1 MTLALTNIDLLH
13 RGWEDAVS
21 EITPHLPEVRAT
33 METEYAALLHESRI
47 DEQALLA
54 AVREV
59 ATVAARA
66 AGADKARLLSRSM
79 HRSVYEYLLSLD
91 AMTPEET
98 AGDADNGGVATD
110 PSRLI
115 GMEEVAE
122 IEGRQA
128 AIRAEEEAAAAAI
141 AAAAQAE
148 ADRVAAER
156 AEAERAAAEAER
168 LEAEERAEAER
179 IAAELRAE
187 AERVAAE
194 RAAAEQAAAERA
206 AAHRAAAER
215 AAQERAAAERAAQ
228 DRANAE
234 AEAERVATEERAA
247 ADRAAAYRASLDA
260 EATAAVEELPGV
272 DPAGQ
277 TELETDD
284 EAAAGGF
291 YRPRFKLFR
300 REIHQTGQAGTDRE
314 TDREIDRETDREQAT
329 TGSPSWWR
337 GPDAPPAPPQE
348 SDAEPAPVEP
358 IKPAASMEPA
368 AAEPAGTSP
377 GSAAVEHPPAR
388 NPAPFAEPAPVPRPK
403 QAPAPEV
410 RAKAP
415 APDAGFAVQP
425 RDGFHLT
432 EFADF
437 VRPAAQA
444 APQPTTEAPEEA
456 APAVDGDGG
465 KALKGWHV
473 RSSRRPNSG
482 DTADLD
488 IDDGLDEDDW
498 EERRLI
504 DSDPAVAEAHG
515 DVNDLLRRRK
525 CDEAAS
531 LLQKLAADHGSRS
544 VAELALDAGDRCRAL
559 GKGNA
564 ALSCYIAASR
574 ADPSLEGP
582 LMRLADV
589 CLDDRDID
597 LAVTYLERVAKLH
610 RQRGDNRGAL
620 RLYRKI
626 ATIAPYRDDI
636 LATLMR
642 ANTTGQFE
650 D

>member
-1 MTLALTNIDLLH
+1 MTLALTNVDLLH

-47 DEQALLA
+47 DEHALLA

-59 ATVAARA
+59 AAVATRV

-79 HRSVYEYLLSLD
+79 HRSVYEFLLSLD
-91 AMTPEET
+91 ALTPEET
-98 AGDADNGGVATD
+98 AGDTDAGGVATD

-122 IEGRQA
+122 LEGRQA
-128 AIRAEEEAAAAAI
+128 ALRAEEEAAAAAL
-141 AAAAQAE
+141 AAAAQIA
-148 ADRVAAER
+148 
-156 AEAERAAAEAER
+156 AERAAAEE
-168 LEAEERAEAER
+168 
-179 IAAELRAE
+179 AE
-187 AERVAAE
+187 AERVAAEERAAVERAAAE

-215 AAQERAAAERAAQ
+215 AAAERATAERAAQERAEAEAEAQRVAAEERAAAERAP
-228 DRANAE
+228 
-234 AEAERVATEERAA
+234 
-247 ADRAAAYRASLDA
+247 AYRGALES
-260 EATAAVEELPGV
+260 EATAPVEELPDV
-272 DPAGQ
+272 EPAPAGDV
-277 TELETDD
+277 EEEPAETS
-284 EAAAGGF
+284 GGF

-300 REIHQTGQAGTDRE
+300 RGSPDSGEADGDAGEDGA
-314 TDREIDRETDREQAT
+314 AT
-329 TGSPSWWR
+329 RGSPSWWR
-337 GPDAPPAPPQE
+337 GPEAPPARLE
-348 SDAEPAPVEP
+348 RTEEPATAPDEP
-358 IKPAASMEPA
+358 LKPAASDASPA
-368 AAEPAGTSP
+368 PADPRATSP
-377 GSAAVEHPPAR
+377 R
-388 NPAPFAEPAPVPRPK
+388 
-403 QAPAPEV
+403 
-410 RAKAP
+410 
-415 APDAGFAVQP
+415 PDAGFAVQP

-437 VRPAAQA
+437 VRPTPQA
-444 APQPTTEAPEEA
+444 GPQPATEAPEDP
-456 APAVDGDGG
+456 APAAEGDGA
-465 KALKGWHV
+465 KARGWHI
-473 RSSRRPNSG
+473 RSSRRPNAG
-482 DTADLD
+482 EADD
-488 IDDGLDEDDW
+488 VETDAALDEDAW

-504 DSDPAVAEAHG
+504 DSDPDVAQAHG

-544 VAELALDAGDRCRAL
+544 VAELALDAGDRCRAR
-559 GKGNA
+559 GQGNA
-564 ALSCYIAASR
+564 ALSCDIAASR
-574 ADPSLEGP
+574 ADPSFEGP

-610 RQRGDNRGAL
+610 RQRGDTRGAL

>member
-1 MTLALTNIDLLH
+1 
-13 RGWEDAVS
+13 
-21 EITPHLPEVRAT
+21 

-47 DEQALLA
+47 EEQSLLA

-59 ATVAARA
+59 AAVAARA
-66 AGADKARLLSRSM
+66 AGADRARLLSRSM
-79 HRSVYEYLLSLD
+79 HRSLYEYLLSLD

-98 AGDADNGGVATD
+98 AGEAGEDGMVTD

-148 ADRVAAER
+148 ADRIAAER
-156 AEAERAAAEAER
+156 AEAERLAAEELAEAER
-168 LEAEERAEAER
+168 LAAEE
-179 IAAELRAE
+179 RAE

-194 RAAAEQAAAERA
+194 ERAAAERAAAERAAAERAAAERA

-215 AAQERAAAERAAQ
+215 AAQERAAAERAARE
-228 DRANAE
+228 RAAAE
-234 AEAERVATEERAA
+234 AEAERVPAEERAA
-247 ADRAAAYRASLDA
+247 TERAAAFRGSL
-260 EATAAVEELPGV
+260 EP
-272 DPAGQ
+272 
-277 TELETDD
+277 
-284 EAAAGGF
+284 EAAAPANERPGVGAAGEVEEEPGGESPTGGF

-300 REIHQTGQAGTDRE
+300 RGGEAQQEEQPRTGRE
-314 TDREIDRETDREQAT
+314 EPTPR
-329 TGSPSWWR
+329 SPSWWR
-337 GPDAPPAPPQE
+337 GPDAPPAPQE
-348 SDAEPAPVEP
+348 PE
-358 IKPAASMEPA
+358 IEPA
-368 AAEPAGTSP
+368 AASAEPLPPAASIEAEARAEPA
-377 GSAAVEHPPAR
+377 AASR
-388 NPAPFAEPAPVPRPK
+388 PAPFAEPAPVPRPTASP
-403 QAPAPEV
+403 APAEP

-415 APDAGFAVQP
+415 GPDAGFAVQP

-437 VRPAAQA
+437 VRPAPQA
-444 APQPTTEAPEEA
+444 ASQPVSEQAEEF
-456 APAVDGDGG
+456 APAVDGDGA
-465 KALKGWHV
+465 KAKGWNV

-482 DTADLD
+482 EADLET
-488 IDDGLDEDDW
+488 DGALDEDDW

-504 DSDPAVAEAHG
+504 DSDPKVVQAHG
-515 DVNDLLRRRK
+515 EVNDLLRRRK

-574 ADPSLEGP
+574 ADPSFEGP

>member
-1 MTLALTNIDLLH
+1 MTLALTNLDLLH

-21 EITPHLPEVRAT
+21 EITSHLPEVRAT
-33 METEYAALLHESRI
+33 METEYAALLHEDRL

-59 ATVAARA
+59 AAVAARA

-91 AMTPEET
+91 ALTPEET
-98 AGDADNGGVATD
+98 SGDAGDGGVAAD

-122 IEGRQA
+122 LEGRQA
-128 AIRAEEEAAAAAI
+128 ALRAEEEAAAAAL

-148 ADRVAAER
+148 AERAAAER
-156 AEAERAAAEAER
+156 AEAERIA
-168 LEAEERAEAER
+168 AEERAEAER
-179 IAAELRAE
+179 IAAEERAE
-187 AERVAAE
+187 AERIAAEERAEAERAAAE

-215 AAQERAAAERAAQ
+215 AAAERAAAERAAQ
-228 DRANAE
+228 ER
-234 AEAERVATEERAA
+234 AEAERIAAAERAEAERIVAEERAA
-247 ADRAAAYRASLDA
+247 AERAAAYRTSLEA
-260 EATAAVEELPGV
+260 EAGASGNVLPGV
-272 DPAGQ
+272 DPAGG
-277 TELETDD
+277 ESGE
-284 EAAAGGF
+284 EPGEEPAAGGF

-300 REIHQTGQAGTDRE
+300 RENQREGQGGTDRE
-314 TDREIDRETDREQAT
+314 DGAEAT
-329 TGSPSWWR
+329 PGSPSWWR
-337 GPDAPPAPPQE
+337 GPDAPPAPVA
-348 SDAEPAPVEP
+348 D
-358 IKPAASMEPA
+358 
-368 AAEPAGTSP
+368 
-377 GSAAVEHPPAR
+377 
-388 NPAPFAEPAPVPRPK
+388 PAPVPRPTRS
-403 QAPAPEV
+403 PAPGEA
-410 RAKAP
+410 RAATP
-415 APDAGFAVQP
+415 ASDAGFAVQP

-444 APQPTTEAPEEA
+444 APQPATEAPEDA
-456 APAVDGDGG
+456 AQSVGGDGG
-465 KALKGWHV
+465 KEAKGWHV

-482 DTADLD
+482 EAAD
-488 IDDGLDEDDW
+488 IDMDGGLDEDDW

-504 DSDPAVAEAHG
+504 DSDPQVAQAHG

-525 CDEAAS
+525 CDEAAA
-531 LLQKLAADHGSRS
+531 LLQRLAADHGSRS

-574 ADPSLEGP
+574 ADPSFEGP

-626 ATIAPYRDDI
+626 ATIAPYREDI

>member
-1 MTLALTNIDLLH
+1 MTLALTNLDLLH

-21 EITPHLPEVRAT
+21 EITSHLPEVRAT
-33 METEYAALLHESRI
+33 METEYAALLHEDRL

-59 ATVAARA
+59 AAVAARA

-91 AMTPEET
+91 ALTPEET
-98 AGDADNGGVATD
+98 SGDAGDGGVAAD

-122 IEGRQA
+122 LEGRQA
-128 AIRAEEEAAAAAI
+128 ALRAEEEAAAAAL

-148 ADRVAAER
+148 AERAAAER
-156 AEAERAAAEAER
+156 AEAERIA
-168 LEAEERAEAER
+168 AEERAEAER
-179 IAAELRAE
+179 IAAEERAE
-187 AERVAAE
+187 AERIAAEERAEAERAAAE

-215 AAQERAAAERAAQ
+215 AAAERAAAERAAQ
-228 DRANAE
+228 ERAE
-234 AEAERVATEERAA
+234 AG
-247 ADRAAAYRASLDA
+247 ASGN
-260 EATAAVEELPGV
+260 VLPGV
-272 DPAGQ
+272 DPAGG
-277 TELETDD
+277 ESGE
-284 EAAAGGF
+284 EPGEEPAAGGF

-300 REIHQTGQAGTDRE
+300 RENQREGQGGTDRE
-314 TDREIDRETDREQAT
+314 DGAEAT
-329 TGSPSWWR
+329 PGSPSWWR
-337 GPDAPPAPPQE
+337 GPDAPPAPVA
-348 SDAEPAPVEP
+348 D
-358 IKPAASMEPA
+358 
-368 AAEPAGTSP
+368 
-377 GSAAVEHPPAR
+377 
-388 NPAPFAEPAPVPRPK
+388 PAPVPRPTRS
-403 QAPAPEV
+403 PAPGEA
-410 RAKAP
+410 RAATP
-415 APDAGFAVQP
+415 ASDAGFAVQP

-444 APQPTTEAPEEA
+444 APQPATEAPEDA
-456 APAVDGDGG
+456 AQSVGGDGG
-465 KALKGWHV
+465 KEAKGWHV

-482 DTADLD
+482 EAAD
-488 IDDGLDEDDW
+488 IDMDGGLDEDDW

-504 DSDPAVAEAHG
+504 DSGPQVAQAHG

-525 CDEAAS
+525 CDEAAA
-531 LLQKLAADHGSRS
+531 LLQRLAADHGSRS

-574 ADPSLEGP
+574 ADPSFEGP

-626 ATIAPYRDDI
+626 ATIAPYREDI